1 MSLLAPLLAI
11 NFINYIPWTFI
22 FLITQT
28 FGIRLYYIKKSEEC
42 TRIQNR
48 IKVSSHT
55 TDGGKSYGY
64 SYGYWYLL
72 HLTGDGDDTMS
83 AYMIATAE
91 SYRALTEETKEEE
104 KSLLEQGWK
113 PPEITDESKIEIYE
127 RYGEFGRIWFRK
139 RSRDAKDIPMGQ
151 QGSIVDKIIE
161 NYMKRGHT
169 VAFIHGPPGTGKSMI
184 GILVANKFSSSF
196 CNTLK
201 PWQPGDT
208 IGCLLSEV
216 ESRPQKPLIIV
227 FDEIDLTILKIHEGI
242 PSHKTVPTAVQ
253 DKSGWNIMFDAI
265 QRGFYPNIIVI
276 ITSNKGPDFINSLD
290 SSYIRKRRVDMI
302 FEMTESLID

>member
-1 MSLLAPLLAI
+1 M
-11 NFINYIPWTFI
+11 
-22 FLITQT
+22 FLITQI

-55 TDGGKSYGY
+55 TDGGKCYGY

-72 HLTGDGDDTMS
+72 HLTGDGDESMS
-83 AYMIATAE
+83 AYIIATAE
-91 SYRALTEETKEEE
+91 SYLALTEETKQEE

-113 PPEITDESKIEIYE
+113 PPETTHESKIEIYE
-127 RYGEFGRIWFRK
+127 RYGEFGRTWFKK
-139 RSRDAKDIPMGQ
+139 RSREAKDVPMGQ
-151 QGSIVDKIIE
+151 QGSVVDKIIE
-161 NYMKRGHT
+161 HYMKRGHT

-208 IGCLLSEV
+208 IGCLLSEI
-216 ESRPQKPLIIV
+216 EPRPPKPLIIV

-242 PSHKTVPTAVQ
+242 PSHKTVPTVVQ
-253 DKSGWNIMFDAI
+253 DKSGWNNMFDAI

-290 SSYIRKRRVDMI
+290 PSYIRKRRVDLT
-302 FEMTESLID
+302 FEITESLVD